1 MNHLNLKINLSE
13 RQAIALYYA
22 LLDALH
28 LAESDGRDQDRREIS
43 DLLGKVERKC
53 D

>member
-1 MNHLNLKINLSE
+1 MINELNLTLNN

-22 LLDALH
+22 LQDALH
-28 LAESDGRDQDRREIS
+28 LAECDGRDQDRREIS
-43 DLLGKVERKC
+43 DLLDKIVRKC